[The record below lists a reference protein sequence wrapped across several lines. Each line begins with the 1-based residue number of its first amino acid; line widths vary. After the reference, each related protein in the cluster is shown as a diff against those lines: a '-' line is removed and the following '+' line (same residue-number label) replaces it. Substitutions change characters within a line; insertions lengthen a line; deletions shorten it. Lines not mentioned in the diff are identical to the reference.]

1 MKQTSSF
8 KEMDEYEEEVKTNM
22 VMKRIG
28 NSRSPFDVEIN
39 EEDLKRENDSDS
51 YWKRELDRKRKEM
64 LKENW
69 LDEKSGSSFEVGMVD
84 LEKDEHEHFKP
95 DIHHRQL
102 TNALFQNHS
111 LKRK

>member
-1 MKQTSSF
+1 M
-8 KEMDEYEEEVKTNM
+8 VK
-22 VMKRIG
+22 KRIG
-28 NSRSPFDVEIN
+28 KSRSPFDVEIN
-39 EEDLKRENDSDS
+39 KEDLKRENDSDS

-64 LKENW
+64 LKKNW

-111 LKRK
+111 LKWK